1 MEGAVIIV
9 FPHHGTNPEQMDSGP
24 ALKADD
30 EQAVC
35 YVAGYVAMALK
46 KKYAKLPND
55 TTAVQYLDC
64 LTIQCMNWMR
74 RMTESC
80 QGFWSILSCG

>member
-30 EQAVC
+30 EQAVR
-35 YVAGYVAMALK
+35 YVA
-46 KKYAKLPND
+46 P
-55 TTAVQYLDC
+55 
-64 LTIQCMNWMR
+64 
-74 RMTESC
+74 
-80 QGFWSILSCG
+80 